1 MKTKALFLMIVAIL
15 LISVVFAQ
23 VEVKPTDSSKLD
35 SCVNACLSSKRC
47 IFTQEYPGREPSP
60 ACLEENIKK
69 VCTDECSQNSDAY
82 KPYVPP
88 EQKPILI
95 APPGA
100 KLVPVNPQPASPTP
114 SLIQK
119 KVDVLPPTTESSS
132 VASPSATETITRV
145 GSVVAAG
152 QAQANSEQRPAEVPQ
167 RAEPAQ
173 KAEPGVPAPKVDVDD
188 QTTRLLGIVL
198 KLEETSIG
206 LEQTG
211 KRLDTIGI
219 YYAQND
225 QMDKANAF
233 FEAKKQ
239 VTELSQ
245 ELLGLKDLV
254 KENID
259 DPEKVYPLIKE
270 RTQQFKAALKEVV
283 IQLLKKI

>member
-1 MKTKALFLMIVAIL
+1 MKTKSFFLMIVAIL

-23 VEVKPTDSSKLD
+23 TEVKVTDSSKFD
-35 SCVNACLSSKRC
+35 SCVNACISSKRC
-47 IFTQEYPGREPSP
+47 VFTQEYPGREPSLE
-60 ACLEENIKK
+60 CQEENIKT
-69 VCTDECSQNSDAY
+69 VCNNECSQNSDAY

-88 EQKPILI
+88 DQKPTID
-95 APPGA
+95 PPGA
-100 KLVPVNPQPASPTP
+100 KRVPVNPSPASPTSSLVQRKTEVLLPTP
-114 SLIQK
+114 SS
-119 KVDVLPPTTESSS
+119 TASS
-132 VASPSATETITRV
+132 SATET
-145 GSVVAAG
+145 VVSAG
-152 QAQANSEQRPAEVPQ
+152 PVQGEPQLISEQRPSEAPQ
-167 RAEPAQ
+167 RAESAQ
-173 KAEPGVPAPKVDVDD
+173 KAEPGVPAPKVEVED
-188 QTTRLLGIVL
+188 QTTRLLGIVI

-211 KRLDTIGI
+211 KRLDAIGI

-245 ELLGLKDLV
+245 QLSGLKNVV

-270 RTQQFKAALKEVV
+270 RTQQFKKTLKEVV
-283 IQLLKKI
+283 IELLKKI